1 MSTTGD
7 GGPPDTGGGLAGGP
21 PALPPNAYDSL
32 QPTIVGVCIF
42 LMVWSTAMITARI
55 YTRKFII
62 DSMGWDDYA
71 CIVGWVRS
79 ADPPSTRSASNMN
92 LRRS

>member
-7 GGPPDTGGGLAGGP
+7 GGPPDAGGGAAGGP
-21 PALPPNAYDSL
+21 PALPPNAADNL

-79 ADPPSTRSASNMN
+79 AEPPTFSPSNMN
-92 LRRS
+92 HLRRP

>member
-1 MSTTGD
+1 M
-7 GGPPDTGGGLAGGP
+7 
-21 PALPPNAYDSL
+21 PPNAYDSM

-71 CIVGWVRS
+71 CIVGWVS
-79 ADPPSTRSASNMN
+79 FADPPPPPFLPTFSPSDMN
-92 LRRS
+92 LRRP